1 MNPASALDG
10 PTFKALDGSEIGLI
24 LRDHIAAA
32 LEVAFERTGEFNL
45 SRGYPVASIDVSL
58 KIRQFSDPTVT
69 WPMTEKTVSI
79 RFASYARPDEK
90 QQGLQLLAEDIVP
103 FTLEIGRGIE
113 SAPDKLRELHDI
125 PLSQPQLV
133 NEQIVDVPSEVEVK
147 TRRRGFLG
155 ASKRIAAER
164 EHEKA
169 PPR

>member
-1 MNPASALDG
+1 MSALDG
-10 PTFKALDGSEIGLI
+10 PTFRSLDGSELGII

-69 WPMTEKTVSI
+69 WPMTEKEVKI

-90 QQGLQLLAEDIVP
+90 QSGLQLLFEDKVD
-103 FTLEIGRGIE
+103 FTIDVGRSVE
-113 SAPDKLRELHDI
+113 SAPDALREAHDI

-133 NEQIVDVPSEVEVK
+133 NEQIVDVPTEVEVK

-155 ASKRIAAER
+155 ASKRIVAER